1 MAILLAV
8 TFPAYCLVI
17 FILFGLTL
25 GIEEGSFLRALIF
38 ILISIGTAI
47 VLVFLVYNVYIL
59 IHFFFQIRNT
69 WMKGEFFL
77 YLRAFGT
84 DKTNDCD
91 NEVLDILKKIH
102 PVVAIGNP
110 KEMLTTLNNANMLYV
125 SDDEWKDT
133 VARLKKSASLI
144 AINVFTTDALYWE
157 MREAQ
162 DSLDKLLIIVHDTEA
177 YHTMCS
183 VFKDNDIYGKLPE
196 IKKGKSLI
204 WYDKGINE
212 FRFIESGD
220 LKEGLISFLSTIYSR
235 KHEFVLLMLLY
246 NGYYN
251 EYNYRYNDYR
261 QEAEY
266 VEFKYTLNNYIKNNG
281 WVQLIYSLFPFIWL
295 KDLVKLFFSLLPSLC
310 DNDYPEFSTLIYLFW
325 GCLSIIFYFLITL
338 TLFNTFPYRFIIY
351 SIFCLPLHLFTYMH
365 SGKIVFLK
373 KSYLG
378 RNNFKREMLKK
389 LLLVLLFM
397 CLIFRSKII
406 SVLFGIWD

>member
-1 MAILLAV
+1 
-8 TFPAYCLVI
+8 
-17 FILFGLTL
+17 
-25 GIEEGSFLRALIF
+25 
-38 ILISIGTAI
+38 
-47 VLVFLVYNVYIL
+47 
-59 IHFFFQIRNT
+59 
-69 WMKGEFFL
+69 MKGEFFL